1 MGLEFARADCDR
13 TEDSSYFV
21 LDVTKKGDLTKGTLI
36 ESVNVRLAEHCAAV
50 SYLQFQV

>member
-13 TEDSSYFV
+13 TEDSSYFL

-36 ESVNVRLAEHCAAV
+36 DSVNVLLAEHCAAV